1 MIQQLSLKLLPQEAA
16 SDTAITQQAAAAL
29 GIPARNI
36 TGYNILKRSIDAR
49 SRQQVYYILTLQVFV
64 DEPFHA
70 REVFIP
76 SYEALVPNAPRV
88 VIIGAGPAGLFAAL
102 HLIARVLNPLCW
114 NAGRMCAPAAA
125 IWLH

>member
-49 SRQQVYYILTLQVFV
+49 SRQQVYYILTLLVFV